1 MISQHSQQQ
10 QKLYTDQPQHWNL
23 LPIMR
28 RWCEPTK
35 SVWSDWIMDTRSPL
49 GVWQQDVGTRSFG
62 CCGLQGGASVALACY
77 GTSCGCWIGVWSGDS
92 GGRAMFLEPF
102 WSIFAVRLG
111 ALSQCVAR
119 GGGVRVKVASTWL
132 PGPEVSQQIICIA
145 TTWSV
150 LFTSSVNGF
159 NVVAD
164 WCMLWDKQSS
174 LLWVISRSVFV

>member
-1 MISQHSQQQ
+1 MWAHKNS
-10 QKLYTDQPQHWNL
+10 L
-23 LPIMR
+23 
-28 RWCEPTK
+28 
-35 SVWSDWIMDTRSPL
+35 VWLDHGHKIA
-49 GVWQQDVGTRSFG
+49 FG
-62 CCGLQGGASVALACY
+62 CLA
-77 GTSCGCWIGVWSGDS
+77 TGCWHAILWVLWVAGWGLCGSGLLWHILRMLNRS
-92 GGRAMFLEPF
+92 VIRGF
-102 WSIFAVRLG
+102 WRPGIFAVRLG